1 MSFAKNPN
9 AKISGSENI
18 NGEDCYVV
26 KVGATSHFYS
36 KKTGLKVGT
45 QMTAQGQT
53 VNVKFADYKDVSGV
67 KFPQSITQAVGPME
81 MVFNVNSIELNK
93 ATDADFK

>member
-1 MSFAKNPN
+1 MYAIWNR
-9 AKISGSENI
+9 
-18 NGEDCYVV
+18 V
-26 KVGATSHFYS
+26 
-36 KKTGLKVGT
+36 TGLKVGK

-67 KFPQSITQAVGPME
+67 KFPQSITQAIGPME
-81 MVFNVNSIELNK
+81 MVFNVSSIELNK